1 MGQATA
7 VLTQYMPLVSRGPA
21 WQVGVS
27 STYFIIV
34 IMHSHYFALYLDWI
48 VCYACAVSF
57 RTSPTLMF
65 TPGLLCC
72 RFGRSGV
79 SGQLSMFLLI
89 DNGFISGTWARL
101 ASVSYCAYL
110 FLFCCMIC

>member
-7 VLTQYMPLVSRGPA
+7 VLTQYMPIVSRGPA

-27 STYFIIV
+27 STSSSSSLSLFRFV
-34 IMHSHYFALYLDWI
+34 LGLDC
-48 VCYACAVSF
+48 VLCLRSLLPYQ
-57 RTSPTLMF
+57 PMLMF

-72 RFGRSGV
+72 LFGRSGV

-89 DNGFISGTWARL
+89 NNGFSFRNFSVARL

-110 FLFCCMIC
+110 FLLCCMIC